1 MNLEEYFKRLHRLAE
16 RQKENNEHENNKK
29 TTREGDSWLQ

>member
-16 RQKENNEHENNKK
+16 QQKNNKP
-29 TTREGDSWLQ
+29 RDSNQNSNTFMDDLQ